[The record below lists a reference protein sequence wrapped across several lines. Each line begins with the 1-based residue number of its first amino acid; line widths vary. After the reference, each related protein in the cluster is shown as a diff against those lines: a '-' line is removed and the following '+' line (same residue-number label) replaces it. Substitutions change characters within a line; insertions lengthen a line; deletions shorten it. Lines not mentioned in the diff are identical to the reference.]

1 MFWCRMKYLITYIS
15 LLIFSIASMAQETPP
30 PGFPSADTL
39 GVLRELV
46 ISATMKPISRESC
59 TVPVEIYH
67 SSYFSKN
74 PTPNIFEALANVNG
88 VRPQVNCNICN
99 TGDIHINGL
108 EGPYT
113 MILIDG
119 MPIVSA
125 LSTVYGLSGIP
136 TSMIDRIE
144 VVKGPASALYGS
156 EAVGGLINVI
166 TKKVSEAPL
175 LSLESTINSWG
186 EWNNDVMFKV
196 SPTKRL
202 GVLSGIN
209 YFNYQQPRDD
219 NDDGFTD
226 VTLQDRWSIF
236 QKWSL
241 QRKSNKLLQ
250 WGARYVYE
258 DRWGGELDWTPEF
271 RGGDSIY
278 GESIYTRRWEI
289 IGNYELPFSKKIL
302 FSFSYNHHDQD
313 SRYGTMSYIADQE
326 VLFGQLTWDEQYKG
340 HDLLTG
346 IAYRFTRYD
355 DNTPATEY
363 VTDQRTINRE
373 SRIVLPGLFVQD
385 EWTLNERNKMLLG
398 YRIDKSNEHGW
409 IHTPRIGYKWSRNMR
424 SILRWNAGTGFR
436 NVNVFAEDHAA
447 LTGARTVIIQEDLK
461 PERSWNSNI
470 NWIQKFYGDR
480 WRLTLDASVFYTHFT
495 DRIFTD
501 YESNVDQIL
510 YRNIAGYSYSRGGSL
525 NLDLNISAWS
535 LNAGITAMDVGIQE
549 GELTTRPLLTER
561 FSGTFA
567 LSYDWVKYHLKFDYT
582 GNVYSP
588 MLLPLAGSLD
598 PRPGQSPWW
607 SIQNIQVKWTGS
619 KRWEIYGGVKNILDW
634 TPWKH
639 TPFLIA
645 RSNDPFDKEIE
656 VNNPYQLSF
665 DPTYVYGPNQGR
677 RFFFGIRYTFLHS

>member
-1 MFWCRMKYLITYIS
+1 
-15 LLIFSIASMAQETPP
+15 
-30 PGFPSADTL
+30 
-39 GVLRELV
+39 
-46 ISATMKPISRESC
+46 MKPISRENC

-202 GVLSGIN
+202 RVLSGIN

-470 NWIQKFYGDR
+470 NWIQKFYGYR

-525 NLDLNISAWS
+525 NLDLNLSAWS

-549 GELTTRPLLTER
+549 GELTTRPL
-561 FSGTFA
+561 
-567 LSYDWVKYHLKFDYT
+567 
-582 GNVYSP
+582 
-588 MLLPLAGSLD
+588 
-598 PRPGQSPWW
+598 
-607 SIQNIQVKWTGS
+607 
-619 KRWEIYGGVKNILDW
+619 
-634 TPWKH
+634 
-639 TPFLIA
+639 
-645 RSNDPFDKEIE
+645 
-656 VNNPYQLSF
+656 
-665 DPTYVYGPNQGR
+665 
-677 RFFFGIRYTFLHS
+677 